1 MQILFGRTIKE
12 FIHFHPIPKDRWPKR
27 SVYINQ
33 KRTSYQRNRP
43 KKVSWAILLLHLFCS
58 NVNSYVAFNRA
69 TNHSTLTI
77 ATMTSAL
84 TRATDTTKEKICLS
98 RVRQGI
104 AMVGRDAK
112 QPFTCSRSSKSAF
125 IIFFLIEVHWR
136 KPARYFQLIFAISP
150 RTILASFFATFV
162 CGKLIDVLL
171 YTLPDSL
178 NFEIRPHLP
187 FDRTVHEYE
196 PQQPHSYAAN
206 LQIASLN
213 VSILSAQSHC
223 SGVPDHWVVYFKLSC
238 DS

>member
-1 MQILFGRTIKE
+1 
-12 FIHFHPIPKDRWPKR
+12 
-27 SVYINQ
+27 
-33 KRTSYQRNRP
+33 
-43 KKVSWAILLLHLFCS
+43 
-58 NVNSYVAFNRA
+58 
-69 TNHSTLTI
+69 
-77 ATMTSAL
+77 MTSAL
-84 TRATDTTKEKICLS
+84 IRATDTTKEKICLS

-112 QPFTCSRSSKSAF
+112 QPFTCSRS
-125 IIFFLIEVHWR
+125 FLIEVHWR
-136 KPARYFQLIFAISP
+136 RPARYFQLIFAISP

-178 NFEIRPHLP
+178 NFEIRPHLA

-223 SGVPDHWVVYFKLSC
+223 SGVPDHWVVYFKLSY